1 MMTNDTRRLI
11 QRFSKYQGLAV
22 VLDEE
27 EDALFRA
34 SPAAFKVSKTASENN
49 QISQIESVSPKD
61 TSSGNDGVSV
71 VVFLHESDGVSKTF
85 LCSETDTSSP
95 TNRVSVMD
103 TLSEIDSVSQIEG
116 VAPVD
121 TFSETDDV
129 SPTDGVPPMDTFYET
144 DAVSQIAGVPSTDTV
159 SEIDAV
165 SQIDRVPVM
174 DTFSEIDSVTH
185 YNQYPPN
192 TSKMYSYFE
201 CRKMKADP
209 TNTRRLVQRFSKYQ
223 DLQLFLDEEEDGYIQ
238 SESSFQRFGIFQFL
252 DTSSGN
258 DGVSVVVF
266 LHESDGV
273 SKTFLCSETD
283 ISSPTNRVS
292 VMDTFSEIDS
302 VSQIEGVAPVDTF
315 SETDDVSPTDGVP
328 PMDTFYETDA
338 VSQIA
343 GVPSTDTVSEIDA
356 VSQID
361 RVPVM
366 DTFSETEADAVSQ
379 IDRVPIM
386 DTFSEIDSVM
396 HYNQYPPNTSK
407 MYSYF
412 ECRKMKADPT
422 NTRRLVQRFSKY
434 QGLAVV
440 LDDEE
445 EAIFRASPAFKGHFS
460 EIDTVSQID
469 RVPVLDTFSE
479 TDDISPASSASED
492 SSRQTGE
499 IKHKED
505 ADFNFLLATDSYKVT
520 HYNQY
525 PPNTSKMYSY
535 FECREKKANPNKPRK
550 IRYDTT
556 VFYGL
561 QYVLHKYLK
570 GQVVTLEK
578 IQEAK
583 EVYRE
588 HFHDDM
594 FNEKGWNYILEKYN
608 GHLPIEIKAVP
619 EGSVIPRGNVLFT
632 VENTDDECYWLTNW
646 IETILLQIWYPITV
660 ATNSREQKKI
670 LAKYLMETSGS
681 LDGLECKL
689 HDFGYRGVSSQET
702 AGIGGSAHLV
712 NFRGTD
718 TVAGISLIKKYYGTK
733 EPVAGFSVPAA
744 EHSTITAW
752 GKDHEKDAFEHI
764 VKMFPSVPV
773 SVVSDSYDIYNA
785 CEKIWGE
792 ELRALVEMRSAD
804 APLVVR
810 PDSGDPLET
819 VLKVLEILGEKFPPL
834 ENSKGYK
841 VLPPYIRVIQ
851 GDGIDIDSLQ
861 DILEGIKKQG
871 WSIENIGFGSGGALL
886 QKLNRD
892 LLSCC
897 YKCSYAVTNGV
908 PINVFK
914 DPIADP
920 TKKSKKGRLSLH
932 RTPSGGLVTLE
943 EGSGSLE
950 EYGED
955 LLQTVFRNGKIIK
968 TYTFDEVRENAELK
982 ESELC
987 PSEQLP
993 ASPSSPHCS
1002 QTRAQTQHA

>member
-1 MMTNDTRRLI
+1 MDFCQNQESNMMTNNNTRRLF

-34 SPAAFKVSKTASENN
+34 SPAAYKVSKTASENN
-49 QISQIESVSPKD
+49 QISQVESVSPKD
-61 TSSGNDGVSV
+61 TFSGNDGVSV
-71 VVFLHESDGVSKTF
+71 VVFLHESDGVSETF
-85 LCSETDTSSP
+85 LCSETDTS
-95 TNRVSVMD
+95 
-103 TLSEIDSVSQIEG
+103 
-116 VAPVD
+116 
-121 TFSETDDV
+121 F
-129 SPTDGVPPMDTFYET
+129 
-144 DAVSQIAGVPSTDTV
+144 
-159 SEIDAV
+159 
-165 SQIDRVPVM
+165 
-174 DTFSEIDSVTH
+174 
-185 YNQYPPN
+185 
-192 TSKMYSYFE
+192 
-201 CRKMKADP
+201 
-209 TNTRRLVQRFSKYQ
+209 
-223 DLQLFLDEEEDGYIQ
+223 
-238 SESSFQRFGIFQFL
+238 
-252 DTSSGN
+252 
-258 DGVSVVVF
+258 
-266 LHESDGV
+266 
-273 SKTFLCSETD
+273 
-283 ISSPTNRVS
+283 PTNRVS

-328 PMDTFYETDA
+328 PMDTFYET
-338 VSQIA
+338 
-343 GVPSTDTVSEIDA
+343 EA

-361 RVPVM
+361 GVPLTHTV
-366 DTFSETEADAVSQ
+366 SETDTVSQ

-386 DTFSEIDSVM
+386 DTFSEIDSVT
-396 HYNQYPPNTSK
+396 HHNQYPPSTSK

-412 ECRKMKADPT
+412 EYRRKKADPTNTRRLIQRFSEYQGLAVVLDEEEDDIFRASPAFKVSKTASETNQISQIESVSPKDTFSENDGVSQGDGVPSTDTVSETDAVSQIDRVPVMDTFSEIVSQIEGVAPVDTVSETDAVSQIEGVAPVDTVSETEADTVSQIDRVPIMDTFSEIDSVTHYNQYPPSTSKMYSECHKKKADPT

-440 LDDEE
+440 LDEE
-445 EAIFRASPAFKGHFS
+445 EDAIFRASPAFKVSKTASETNQISQIESVSSKDSFS
-460 EIDTVSQID
+460 EIDAVSQID

-479 TDDISPASSASED
+479 TDDVSQASSASED
-492 SSRQTGE
+492 SG
-499 IKHKED
+499 KHKED
-505 ADFNFLLATDSYKVT
+505 ADFNILLATDSYKVT

-561 QYVLHKYLK
+561 QYVLHKYFK

-681 LDGLECKL
+681 LDGLEYKL

-712 NFRGTD
+712 NFKGTD
-718 TVAGISLIKKYYGTK
+718 TMAGIRLIKKYYGTK

-764 VKMFPSVPV
+764 VRMFPSVPV

-792 ELRALVEMRSAD
+792 ELRSLVEMRSAD

-819 VLKVLEILGEKFPPL
+819 VLRVLEILGEKFPPL

-851 GDGIDIDSLQ
+851 GDGIDIESLQ
-861 DILEGIKKQG
+861 DILEGIKKHG
-871 WSIENIGFGSGGALL
+871 WSIENIGFGSGGSLL

-892 LLSCC
+892 MLSCC
-897 YKCSYAVTNGV
+897 FKCSYAVTNGV

-932 RTPSGGLVTLE
+932 RTPSGSLVTLE
-943 EGSGSLE
+943 EGSGSLG

-993 ASPSSPHCS
+993 SSPSSPHCS
-1002 QTRAQTQHA
+1002 QTRAHTQHAETGT

>member
-1 MMTNDTRRLI
+1 
-11 QRFSKYQGLAV
+11 
-22 VLDEE
+22 
-27 EDALFRA
+27 
-34 SPAAFKVSKTASENN
+34 
-49 QISQIESVSPKD
+49 
-61 TSSGNDGVSV
+61 
-71 VVFLHESDGVSKTF
+71 
-85 LCSETDTSSP
+85 
-95 TNRVSVMD
+95 MD
-103 TLSEIDSVSQIEG
+103 TFSEIDSVTQIEG

-121 TFSETDDV
+121 TLSETDDV
-129 SPTDGVPPMDTFYET
+129 SPTDGVPPMDTFHET
-144 DAVSQIAGVPSTDTV
+144 DAVSQIDGVPSTDTV

-165 SQIDRVPVM
+165 SQIDRVPVLDTFSETEADNVSQIDRVPSM

-192 TSKMYSYFE
+192 TSKMYFYFE
-201 CRKMKADP
+201 YPKKKADP
-209 TNTRRLVQRFSKYQ
+209 ANTRRLIQRFS
-223 DLQLFLDEEEDGYIQ
+223 E
-238 SESSFQRFGIFQFL
+238 
-252 DTSSGN
+252 
-258 DGVSVVVF
+258 
-266 LHESDGV
+266 
-273 SKTFLCSETD
+273 
-283 ISSPTNRVS
+283 
-292 VMDTFSEIDS
+292 
-302 VSQIEGVAPVDTF
+302 
-315 SETDDVSPTDGVP
+315 
-328 PMDTFYETDA
+328 
-338 VSQIA
+338 
-343 GVPSTDTVSEIDA
+343 
-356 VSQID
+356 
-361 RVPVM
+361 
-366 DTFSETEADAVSQ
+366 
-379 IDRVPIM
+379 
-386 DTFSEIDSVM
+386 
-396 HYNQYPPNTSK
+396 
-407 MYSYF
+407 
-412 ECRKMKADPT
+412 
-422 NTRRLVQRFSKY
+422 Y

-440 LDDEE
+440 LDEE
-445 EAIFRASPAFKGHFS
+445 EDAIFRASPAFKVPKTASETNQIPQIESVSAKDTFS
-460 EIDTVSQID
+460 EIEVDSQID

-479 TDDISPASSASED
+479 TDNISPACSASED
-492 SSRQTGE
+492 SSSLTGE
-499 IKHKED
+499 IKHTED
-505 ADFNFLLATDSYKVT
+505 TDFNILLATDSYKVT

-525 PPNTSKMYSY
+525 PPNTTKTYSY
-535 FECREKKANPNKPRK
+535 FECREKKAKPNKPRK

-561 QYVLHKYLK
+561 QYVLHKYFK

-588 HFHDDM
+588 HFRGDM

-681 LDGLECKL
+681 LDGLEYKL

-792 ELRALVEMRSAD
+792 ELRTLVEMRSAD

-819 VLKVLEILGEKFPPL
+819 VLKVLEILGDKFPPL

-861 DILEGIKKQG
+861 DILEGIKKHG

-943 EGSGSLE
+943 EGSSSLE

-993 ASPSSPHCS
+993 SSPSSPHCS
-1002 QTRAQTQHA
+1002 QT

>member
-1 MMTNDTRRLI
+1 MDFCQNQESNMMTSNNTRRLF

-27 EDALFRA
+27 KDALFRA

-49 QISQIESVSPKD
+49 QISQVESVSPKD
-61 TSSGNDGVSV
+61 TFSGNDGVSV
-71 VVFLHESDGVSKTF
+71 VVFLHESDGVSERF
-85 LCSETDTSSP
+85 LCSETDTSFP

-103 TLSEIDSVSQIEG
+103 TFSEIDSFSQIEG

-129 SPTDGVPPMDTFYET
+129 SPTVGVPPMDTFYET
-144 DAVSQIAGVPSTDTV
+144 EAVSQIDGVPSTHTV
-159 SEIDAV
+159 SETDTV
-165 SQIDRVPVM
+165 SQIDRVPIL

-185 YNQYPPN
+185 HNQYPPN

-201 CRKMKADP
+201 YRKKKADP
-209 TNTRRLVQRFSKYQ
+209 TNTRRLIQRFSEYQ
-223 DLQLFLDEEEDGYIQ
+223 GLAFVLDEEEDALFRASPAFKVSKTA
-238 SESSFQRFGIFQFL
+238 SETNQISQIESVSPK
-252 DTSSGN
+252 DTFSEN
-258 DGVSVVVF
+258 DGVSVV
-266 LHESDGV
+266 
-273 SKTFLCSETD
+273 
-283 ISSPTNRVS
+283 
-292 VMDTFSEIDS
+292 
-302 VSQIEGVAPVDTF
+302 EGVAPVDTF
-315 SETDDVSPTDGVP
+315 SEIDDVSSTVGVP
-328 PMDTFYETDA
+328 PMDTCFETD
-338 VSQIA
+338 
-343 GVPSTDTVSEIDA
+343 T
-356 VSQID
+356 
-361 RVPVM
+361 
-366 DTFSETEADAVSQ
+366 VSQ

-386 DTFSEIDSVM
+386 DTFSEIDSVT
-396 HYNQYPPNTSK
+396 HYNKHPPNNTSR
-407 MYSYF
+407 MYS
-412 ECRKMKADPT
+412 ECHKKADPT
-422 NTRRLVQRFSKY
+422 NTRRLVQRYSKY

-440 LDDEE
+440 LDEE
-445 EAIFRASPAFKGHFS
+445 EDAIFRASPAFKVSKTASETNPISQIESVSAKETFS
-460 EIDTVSQID
+460 EIDAVSQID

-479 TDDISPASSASED
+479 TDDVSQASSASED
-492 SSRQTGE
+492 SGR
-499 IKHKED
+499 HKED
-505 ADFNFLLATDSYKVT
+505 ADFNILLATDSYKVT

-561 QYVLHKYLK
+561 QYVLHKYFK

-681 LDGLECKL
+681 LDGLEYKL

-712 NFRGTD
+712 NFKGTD
-718 TVAGISLIKKYYGTK
+718 TMAGIRLIKKYYGTK

-764 VKMFPSVPV
+764 VRMFPSVPV

-792 ELRALVEMRSAD
+792 ELRSLVEMRSAD

-819 VLKVLEILGEKFPPL
+819 VLRVLEILGEKFPPL

-861 DILEGIKKQG
+861 DILEGIKKHG

-892 LLSCC
+892 MLSCC
-897 YKCSYAVTNGV
+897 FKCSYAVTNGV

-932 RTPSGGLVTLE
+932 RTPSGSLVTLE
-943 EGSGSLE
+943 EGSGSLG

-968 TYTFDEVRENAELK
+968 TYTFNEVRENAELK

-987 PSEQLP
+987 PSEQFP
-993 ASPSSPHCS
+993 SSPSSPHCS
-1002 QTRAQTQHA
+1002 QTRAHTQHAETGT